1 MEEEEIFL
9 ALKAQQWKLLGP
21 RPVSA
26 PLVETTTVLASSIRN
41 IYERW
46 RNAPDDLLTLAALLV
61 SIGARLDIVQC
72 SAIESHALAIDAKS
86 QLFLERLLEE
96 ARECILQFEDILVRV
111 QRYGNFRQRAMWA
124 VQEKQRMDK
133 TMGTLRFVEEQLSS
147 WLQTVML

>member
-1 MEEEEIFL
+1 ME
-9 ALKAQQWKLLGP
+9 ALGAAASI
-21 RPVSA
+21 SA
-26 PLVETTTVLASSIRN
+26 LVETTTVLASSIRN

-111 QRYGNFRQRAMWA
+111 QRYGNFLNGLCGLCKRSRGWIRQWERCVLW
-124 VQEKQRMDK
+124 K
-133 TMGTLRFVEEQLSS
+133 SS
-147 WLQTVML
+147 SQVGCRL